1 MDIVVVANKNYEF
14 TTEFNDEQLEQ
25 ISLSK
30 DHFKIH
36 NSEILKHPEWS
47 STFMNFY
54 INREA
59 KGEDTAPLFVA
70 ADYLKRHRLPCDVKG
85 KQIGNTIDG
94 VHCLLEAIELGIDI
108 ENITPMK
115 DGMIDYDM
123 WIYMLMTETLKK
135 KGSEVLLSGRVCL
148 TGNVFMDEE
157 IMAEGLPE
165 AKDICSKLCS
175 YSANSK
181 SPSSISSSDD
191 PFARM
196 GERAWKMESIL
207 LMLDDMGIRGKQL
220 LDAVEY
226 AGGTAQDL
234 YKILDT
240 GRSQELVDYV
250 NMKSALR
257 IKEGESNKEYI
268 AVTHGSSFD
277 KENNDAL
284 DRNFPSFMNSS
295 NKRESIYKYRMDKI
309 NYEEYIDLKVAAK
322 EIDYSK
328 LDIVDNTDT
337 ATAIKIAEARGFQTI
352 RRFNKGKTYGDEDT
366 EYILMF
372 SPETGALF
380 NAQTAVAKNICY
392 GGCYLRVLSNECV
405 SWDITGPCSRGSIGD
420 PNKTHLFKYEWTEG
434 EEGLFSSYDK
444 LSKEFFATGDKLKEP
459 AKNMDSL
466 SIPQYV
472 PDPHVKND
480 AFGKKVSFDVFNY
493 FVKGMG
499 NYYFNKMVNYI
510 LMHYDE
516 ELFKSECPVY
526 TQFKDEDFYLSN
538 MADVVGASSVNDD
551 ILAIR
556 LAFKYLQMPDEEIQ
570 KCINAMKESLGICNG
585 SLHENT
591 EKEIEAFDKKSKIL
605 IKGFKQEDKLLDML
619 NLPALEYLPVSL
631 PWVEKEK
638 MEEMDNELLK

>member
-1 MDIVVVANKNYEF
+1 MDKQNNF
-14 TTEFNDEQLEQ
+14 DDRQREQFFIAESHFG
-25 ISLSK
+25 IS
-30 DHFKIH
+30 

-123 WIYMLMTETLKK
+123 WIFMLMTETLKK

-148 TGNVFMDEE
+148 TGNVFTDEE

-165 AKDICSKLCS
+165 ARDICSKLCT

-181 SPSSISSSDD
+181 TLNSSSLSDD

-196 GERAWKMESIL
+196 GERTWKMESIL
-207 LMLDDMGIRGKQL
+207 LMLDDMGIRGTQL

-268 AVTHGSSFD
+268 AVTHGASFD

-322 EIDYSK
+322 ETDYSK

-352 RRFNKGKTYGDEDT
+352 RRFDKGKTYGDEDT

-372 SPETGALF
+372 SHETGALF
-380 NAQTAVAKNICY
+380 SAETALEKNICY
-392 GGCYLRVLSNECV
+392 GGCKLQLLSHERFPWNVASHC
-405 SWDITGPCSRGSIGD
+405 SSGPLGSYD
-420 PNKTHLFKYEWTEG
+420 ETHLFHYTWTEG

-444 LSKEFFATGDKLKEP
+444 LPKESFATGDKLKEY
-459 AKNMDSL
+459 AKDMISL
-466 SIPQYV
+466 PIPQYV
-472 PDPHVKND
+472 PDSHVNSNEL
-480 AFGKKVSFDVFNY
+480 GKKVSFDISCY

-516 ELFKSECPVY
+516 ELFKSECPAY
-526 TQFKDEDFYLSN
+526 TQFKDEIFYLSH
-538 MADVVGASSVNDD
+538 MADVVGAYSITDEL
-551 ILAIR
+551 LAIR
-556 LAFKYLQMPDEEIQ
+556 LAFKYVQVPDDEIT
-570 KCINAMKESLGICNG
+570 KCITAMRESIETWYGSKNENKER
-585 SLHENT
+585 
-591 EKEIEAFDKKSKIL
+591 EIKLFDKKSKIL

-619 NLPALEYLPVSL
+619 NLPALKDLPVSL
-631 PWVEKEK
+631 PWIKYGTIQ
-638 MEEMDNELLK
+638 